1 LEKYS
6 NNKFS
11 KNHSGGSRDVRFG
24 PTDGQTKR
32 SLLVFFQHFANATK
46 NETWHT
52 QIDKKNDGK
61 DKILKEVKR
70 KIINGRMK
78 GRGTNK
84 GIKKAHMWC
93 AERAS
98 GFLLI
103 SCARQQSPRGGKRF
117 PVVIVNQ
124 RTADGP
130 QSRQTGLV
138 DVNTHICCCRT
149 LYFCSKLSGIFPLET
164 SAVCQ
169 NLWTCMGRSSNV
181 FIIFMLPNPEL
192 RTFLSH
198 VPYTCRLP
206 HGSWFYHPN
215 HI

>member
-1 LEKYS
+1 
-6 NNKFS
+6 
-11 KNHSGGSRDVRFG
+11 
-24 PTDGQTKR
+24 
-32 SLLVFFQHFANATK
+32 
-46 NETWHT
+46 
-52 QIDKKNDGK
+52 
-61 DKILKEVKR
+61 
-70 KIINGRMK
+70 
-78 GRGTNK
+78 
-84 GIKKAHMWC
+84 MWC

-149 LYFCSKLSGIFPLET
+149 LYFCSKLSRIFPLET

-169 NLWTCMGRSSNV
+169 NLWTGMSKSSNV

-192 RTFLSH
+192 RTFFIACALHVSTSSWVLVLSSQ
-198 VPYTCRLP
+198 PYLMRITNYVVYRCRKFL
-206 HGSWFYHPN
+206 
-215 HI
+215 